1 MSDRIEFAAAIYA
14 KTALG
19 QQEIQTRSLG
29 LAPLVRR
36 LLVLIDGKRNAT
48 ELAAFVPAGHSVEQ
62 MFADLLAAGCV

>member
-1 MSDRIEFAAAIYA
+1 MSDPKEFAAAIYA

-36 LLVLIDGKRNAT
+36 LLVLIDGKRNVVQ
-48 ELAAFVPAGHSVEQ
+48 LAGRAKRVVG
-62 MFADLLAAGCV
+62 